1 MYRKAWTQSS
11 AVSASARLRLF
22 SHGITYQVAIN
33 KSTMKLSVLHQ
44 SIGPNYVKVLAQPG
58 IGSLTREVIAQVKA
72 AVRET
77 GRRAATIMWFSVSGR
92 SPNSRR
98 GEVRATKQL

>member
-33 KSTMKLSVLHQ
+33 KSRMKLSVLHQ

-77 GRRAATIMWFSVSGR
+77 GRRAAAITSVLGQRTIAEQSPWR
-92 SPNSRR
+92 SASH
-98 GEVRATKQL
+98 ET